1 MSAGAISIP
10 RDPTD
15 RPIPEARILVMV
27 VLALMAFGVL
37 MVYSASRSVDPADGG
52 SYFVRHLIFLPIAIA
67 AMAFGACVPYYW
79 LNRGWAASAIFAATV
94 GLLGLV
100 LLFGD
105 PVNGAR
111 RWFSVAVAGMRV
123 SFQPSELAK
132 VALVVFLAWL
142 FSRPKADVRSFRRS
156 FLPAMG
162 AVGLV
167 AALIVKEDFGTAA
180 LVGFV
185 ALLLCL
191 IAGCRWWHFLTVVPP
206 AGLGFW
212 LTVVRVDYRW
222 ERLIA
227 FLDPWAHQE
236 GAGWH
241 ITQSLMGIGRGGLFG
256 VGLGAGVQKF
266 YIPECETDF
275 IFSVLCEETGLLG
288 AILVLGLFG
297 VFVWRAGRVIRRAP
311 DRFGFLLAAGALLT
325 IGLQAVM
332 NIGVVTSALPA
343 KGIGLPFI
351 SYGGSGLVMMSLAAG
366 LIASV
371 ARHSGS
377 PGRPL
382 WTAAASG
389 PSPLVRRRTV
399 LGRAGAAPRA

>member
-1 MSAGAISIP
+1 MASGACAL
-10 RDPTD
+10 TYENTN
-15 RPIPEARILVMV
+15 RPVSEARILVLA

-52 SYFVRHLIFLPIAIA
+52 SYFVRHLLFLPIAIV
-67 AMAFGACVPYYW
+67 AMAFGACVPYHW
-79 LNRGWAASAIFAATV
+79 LNRGWVALAIFVGTV

-100 LLFGD
+100 LFFGE

-111 RWFSVAVAGMRV
+111 RWFSVALAGMRV

-132 VALVVFLAWL
+132 VGLVIFLAW
-142 FSRPKADVRSFRRS
+142 FFARSKADARSFLRS

-162 AVGLV
+162 AIGLV
-167 AALIVKEDFGTAA
+167 VALIAKEDFGTAA

-185 ALLLCL
+185 AVLLCL
-191 IAGCRWWHFLTVVPP
+191 IAGCRWWHFLAALPP

-212 LTVVRVDYRW
+212 LTVVRVEYRW
-222 ERLIA
+222 DRLIA
-227 FLDPWAHQE
+227 FLDPWAHQD

-241 ITQSLMGIGRGGLFG
+241 ITQSLMGIGRGGFFG

-275 IFSVLCEETGLLG
+275 IFSVLAEEMGLVG
-288 AILVLGLFG
+288 TILVLGLFG
-297 VFVWRAGRVIRRAP
+297 VFVWRAGRVVRQAP
-311 DRFGFLLAAGALLT
+311 DRFGFLLATGVLLT

-332 NIGVVTSALPA
+332 NVGVVTSALPA

-377 PGRPL
+377 HGRPL
-382 WTAAASG
+382 WTEAASG
-389 PSPLVRRRTV
+389 PPPLIRRRTRY
-399 LGRAGAAPRA
+399 GR

>member
-1 MSAGAISIP
+1 MTTGAIAIP
-10 RDPTD
+10 RDRTD
-15 RPIPEARILVMV
+15 RPIPEARVLVMV

-52 SYFVRHLIFLPIAIA
+52 SYFVRHLIFLPIAIV
-67 AMAFGACVPYYW
+67 AMAFGACVPYHW
-79 LNRGWAASAIFAATV
+79 LNRGWLAAAIYIGTV

-132 VALVVFLAWL
+132 VGLVIFLAWF
-142 FSRPKADVRSFRRS
+142 FSSPSRVACGRATAGSPCQGGDRPKADARSFLRS

-162 AVGLV
+162 AIGLV
-167 AALIVKEDFGTAA
+167 VALIVKEDFGTAA

-191 IAGCRWWHFLTVVPP
+191 IAGCRWWHFLTVLPF

-212 LTVVRVDYRW
+212 LTVVRVEYRW
-222 ERLIA
+222 DRLIA
-227 FLDPWAHQE
+227 FVNPWAHQD

-241 ITQSLMGIGRGGLFG
+241 ITQSLMGIGRGGFFG

-275 IFSVLCEETGLLG
+275 IFSVLCEEMGLLG

-297 VFVWRAGRVIRRAP
+297 AFVWRAGRVIRRAP
-311 DRFGFLLAAGALLT
+311 DRFGFLLATGALLT
-325 IGLQAVM
+325 I
-332 NIGVVTSALPA
+332 
-343 KGIGLPFI
+343 K
-351 SYGGSGLVMMSLAAG
+351 
-366 LIASV
+366 
-371 ARHSGS
+371 R
-377 PGRPL
+377 
-382 WTAAASG
+382 
-389 PSPLVRRRTV
+389 
-399 LGRAGAAPRA
+399 

>member
-1 MSAGAISIP
+1 
-10 RDPTD
+10 
-15 RPIPEARILVMV
+15 
-27 VLALMAFGVL
+27 
-37 MVYSASRSVDPADGG
+37 
-52 SYFVRHLIFLPIAIA
+52 
-67 AMAFGACVPYYW
+67 
-79 LNRGWAASAIFAATV
+79 
-94 GLLGLV
+94 
-100 LLFGD
+100 
-105 PVNGAR
+105 
-111 RWFSVAVAGMRV
+111 MRV

-132 VALVVFLAWL
+132 VALVIFLAHF
-142 FSRPKADVRSFRRS
+142 FSSPSRVACGDRPKADARSFPRS

-162 AVGLV
+162 AIGLV
-167 AALIVKEDFGTAA
+167 VALIVKEDFGTAA

-191 IAGCRWWHFLTVVPP
+191 IAGCRWRHFLTVLPF

-212 LTVVRVDYRW
+212 LTVVRVEYRW
-222 ERLIA
+222 DRLIA
-227 FLDPWAHQE
+227 FLDPWAHQD

-241 ITQSLMGIGRGGLFG
+241 ITQSLRGIGRGGFFG

-275 IFSVLCEETGLLG
+275 IFSVLCEEMGLVG

-297 VFVWRAGRVIRRAP
+297 VFVWRAGRVIRQAP
-311 DRFGFLLAAGALLT
+311 DRFGFLLATGALLT

-332 NIGVVTSALPA
+332 NVGVVTSALPA

-377 PGRPL
+377 RGRPL
-382 WTAAASG
+382 WTDATSG
-389 PSPLVRRRTV
+389 LSSLVRRRTCY
-399 LGRAGAAPRA
+399 GR

>member
-1 MSAGAISIP
+1 MTAGAHALSY
-10 RDPTD
+10 DNTD
-15 RPIPEARILVMV
+15 RPIPEARVLVMV

-52 SYFVRHLIFLPIAIA
+52 SYFVRHLLFLPIAIV
-67 AMAFGACVPYYW
+67 AMAFGACVPYHW
-79 LNRGWAASAIFAATV
+79 LNRGWLASAIFVGTV

-100 LLFGD
+100 LFFGD

-132 VALVVFLAWL
+132 VALVVFLAWF
-142 FSRPKADVRSFRRS
+142 FSRPGADVRSFRRS

-162 AVGLV
+162 AIGVVG
-167 AALIVKEDFGTAA
+167 ALIVKEDFGTAA
-180 LVGFV
+180 LVGLV
-185 ALLLCL
+185 AVLLCL
-191 IAGCRWWHFLTVVPP
+191 IAGCRWWHFLTVLPF
-206 AGLGFW
+206 AGIGFW
-212 LTVVRVDYRW
+212 LTVVRVEYRW
-222 ERLIA
+222 DRLIA
-227 FLDPWAHQE
+227 FLDPWAHQD

-241 ITQSLMGIGRGGLFG
+241 ITQSLMGIGRGGFFG
-256 VGLGAGVQKF
+256 VGLGAGIQKY

-275 IFSVLCEETGLLG
+275 IFSVLCEEAGLLG

-297 VFVWRAGRVIRRAP
+297 VFVWRAGRVLRRAP

-371 ARHSGS
+371 ARQSGL

-382 WTAAASG
+382 WAGAASG
-389 PSPLVRRRTV
+389 PPPLVRRRTCY
-399 LGRAGAAPRA
+399 GR

>member
-1 MSAGAISIP
+1 MAAGSHALSY
-10 RDPTD
+10 DNTD
-15 RPIPEARILVMV
+15 RPIPEGRVLVMV

-37 MVYSASRSVDPADGG
+37 MVFSASRSVDPGGGG
-52 SYFVRHLIFLPIAIA
+52 SYFVRHLLFLPIAIV
-67 AMAFGACVPYYW
+67 AMAFGACVPYHW
-79 LNRGWAASAIFAATV
+79 LNRGWLAAAIFVGTV

-100 LLFGD
+100 LFFGD

-111 RWFSVAVAGMRV
+111 RWFSVAVAGMRI

-132 VALVVFLAWL
+132 VGLVIFLAWF
-142 FSRPKADVRSFRRS
+142 FSRPKADARSFPRS

-162 AVGLV
+162 AIGLIG
-167 AALIVKEDFGTAA
+167 ALIVKEDFGTAA

-191 IAGCRWWHFLTVVPP
+191 IAGCRWWHFLTVLPF

-212 LTVVRVDYRW
+212 LTVVRVEYRW
-222 ERLIA
+222 DRLIA
-227 FLDPWAHQE
+227 FLDPWAHQD

-241 ITQSLMGIGRGGLFG
+241 ITQSLMGIGRGGFFG
-256 VGLGAGVQKF
+256 VGIGAGVQKF

-275 IFSVLCEETGLLG
+275 IFSVLCEEMGLVG

-311 DRFGFLLAAGALLT
+311 DRFGFLLATGALLT

-332 NIGVVTSALPA
+332 NIGVATSALPA

-371 ARHSGS
+371 ACSGGS

-382 WTAAASG
+382 WMDAASG
-389 PSPLVRRRTV
+389 PPPLVRRRTV
-399 LGRAGAAPRA
+399 LGRAEAAPRA

>member
-1 MSAGAISIP
+1 MTAGAIGIP
-10 RDPTD
+10 RDRTE
-15 RPIPEARILVMV
+15 RPITEARVLVMV
-27 VLALMAFGVL
+27 VFALMAFGVL
-37 MVYSASRSVDPADGG
+37 MVYSASRTVDPAGGG
-52 SYFVRHLIFLPIAIA
+52 SYFVRHLLFLPIAIV
-67 AMAFGACVPYYW
+67 AMAFGASVPYHW
-79 LNRGWAASAIFAATV
+79 LNRGWLAAAIFVGTG

-100 LLFGD
+100 LFFGD

-132 VALVVFLAWL
+132 VGLVVFLAWF
-142 FSRPKADVRSFRRS
+142 FSRPRADVRSFPRS
-156 FLPAMG
+156 FLPVMG
-162 AVGLV
+162 AIGIVV
-167 AALIVKEDFGTAA
+167 ALIVKEDFGTAA
-180 LVGFV
+180 LVGFI

-191 IAGCRWWHFLTVVPP
+191 IAGCRWWHFLTVLPF

-212 LTVVRVDYRW
+212 LTVVRVGYRW
-222 ERLIA
+222 DRLIA
-227 FLDPWAHQE
+227 FLDPWAHQD

-241 ITQSLMGIGRGGLFG
+241 ITQSLMAIGRGGFFG
-256 VGLGAGVQKF
+256 GGLGAGVQKF

-275 IFSVLCEETGLLG
+275 IFSVLCEEMGLLG

-297 VFVWRAGRVIRRAP
+297 AFVWRAGRVIRRAP
-311 DRFGFLLAAGALLT
+311 DRFGFLLATGILLT
-325 IGLQAVM
+325 IGLQALM

-377 PGRPL
+377 RERPL
-382 WTAAASG
+382 WTGAASG
-389 PSPLVRRRTV
+389 PSSLVRRRTCY
-399 LGRAGAAPRA
+399 GR

>member
-1 MSAGAISIP
+1 MPIQSDGVRLSRA
-10 RDPTD
+10 D
-15 RPIPEARILVMV
+15 RPIPEARVLVMV

-52 SYFVRHLIFLPIAIA
+52 SYFVRHLLFLPIAIA
-67 AMAFGACVPYYW
+67 AMAFGACVPYHW
-79 LNRGWAASAIFAATV
+79 LNRGWLAWAILAGTV

-100 LLFGD
+100 LIFGD

-132 VALVVFLAWL
+132 VGIVVFLAYF
-142 FSRPKADVRSFRRS
+142 FSRPKTDARGFVRSF
-156 FLPAMG
+156 LLAMG
-162 AVGLV
+162 AIGLV
-167 AALIVKEDFGTAA
+167 GALIVKEDFGTAA

-185 ALLLCL
+185 AVVLCL
-191 IAGCRWWHFLTVVPP
+191 IAGCRWWHFLTVLPF

-212 LTVVRVDYRW
+212 LTVVRVEYRW

-227 FLDPWAHQE
+227 FVDPWAHQD

-241 ITQSLMGIGRGGLFG
+241 ITQSLMGIGRGGFFG

-275 IFSVLCEETGLLG
+275 IFSVLCEETGLVG

-297 VFVWRAGRVIRRAP
+297 VFVWRAGRVVRHAP
-311 DRFGFLLAAGALLT
+311 DRFGFLLATGALLT

-371 ARHSGS
+371 ARHSES

-382 WTAAASG
+382 ETGAASG
-389 PSPLVRRRTV
+389 PLPLVRRRTV
-399 LGRAGAAPRA
+399 LGRAEAAPRA

>member
-1 MSAGAISIP
+1 MTTGAIAIP
-10 RDPTD
+10 RDRTD
-15 RPIPEARILVMV
+15 RPIPEARVLVMV

-52 SYFVRHLIFLPIAIA
+52 SYFVRHLIFLPIAIV
-67 AMAFGACVPYYW
+67 AMAFGACVPYHW
-79 LNRGWAASAIFAATV
+79 LNRGWLASAIFVGTV

-132 VALVVFLAWL
+132 VGLVIFLAHF
-142 FSRPKADVRSFRRS
+142 FSRSKADARSFPRA

-162 AVGLV
+162 AIGLV
-167 AALIVKEDFGTAA
+167 CVLIVKEDFGTAA

-191 IAGCRWWHFLTVVPP
+191 IAGCRWWYFLTVLPF

-212 LTVVRVDYRW
+212 LTVVRVEYRW
-222 ERLIA
+222 DRLIA
-227 FLDPWAHQE
+227 FLDPWAHQD

-241 ITQSLMGIGRGGLFG
+241 ITQSLMGIGRGGFFG

-275 IFSVLCEETGLLG
+275 IFSVLCEEMGLLG

-297 VFVWRAGRVIRRAP
+297 AFVWRAGRVIRRAP
-311 DRFGFLLAAGALLT
+311 DRFGFLLATGALLT
-325 IGLQAVM
+325 ISLQAVM

-377 PGRPL
+377 RGRPL
-382 WTAAASG
+382 WTGAASG
-389 PSPLVRRRTV
+389 PSPLARRRTCY
-399 LGRAGAAPRA
+399 GH

>member
-1 MSAGAISIP
+1 MTAGAIVIP
-10 RDPTD
+10 RDRTE
-15 RPIPEARILVMV
+15 RPITEARVLVMV
-27 VLALMAFGVL
+27 VFALMAFGVL
-37 MVYSASRSVDPADGG
+37 MVYSASRTVDPAGGG
-52 SYFVRHLIFLPIAIA
+52 SYFVRHLLFLPIAIV
-67 AMAFGACVPYYW
+67 AMAFGACVPYHW
-79 LNRGWAASAIFAATV
+79 LNRGWLAAAIFVGTV

-100 LLFGD
+100 LFFGD

-132 VALVVFLAWL
+132 VGLVVFLAWF
-142 FSRPKADVRSFRRS
+142 FSRPRADVRSFPRS

-162 AVGLV
+162 AIGIVV
-167 AALIVKEDFGTAA
+167 ALIVKEDFGTAA
-180 LVGFV
+180 LVGFI

-191 IAGCRWWHFLTVVPP
+191 IAGCRWWHFLTVLPF

-212 LTVVRVDYRW
+212 LTVVRVEYRW
-222 ERLIA
+222 DRLIA
-227 FLDPWAHQE
+227 FVNPWAHQD

-241 ITQSLMGIGRGGLFG
+241 VTQSLMAIGRGGFFG

-275 IFSVLCEETGLLG
+275 IFSVLCEEMGLLG

-297 VFVWRAGRVIRRAP
+297 AFVWRAGRVIRRAP
-311 DRFGFLLAAGALLT
+311 DRFGFLLATGILLT
-325 IGLQAVM
+325 IGLQALM

-377 PGRPL
+377 GGTPL
-382 WTAAASG
+382 WMGASPR
-389 PSPLVRRRTV
+389 PSPRVRRRTCY
-399 LGRAGAAPRA
+399 GR